1 MREPAF
7 AKATAGKQKKSLTD
21 FSMRLFKIKDRQRL
35 TLPGVIQVPS
45 ALAGLTALFG
55 MGRGDPRRYSHLK
68 ILGVG
73 GEVIPAV
80 PIANGIT
87 LRLALFV
94 PIAIGTVGLNVHS

>member
-1 MREPAF
+1 
-7 AKATAGKQKKSLTD
+7 
-21 FSMRLFKIKDRQRL
+21 
-35 TLPGVIQVPS
+35 
-45 ALAGLTALFG
+45 
-55 MGRGDPRRYSHLK
+55 
-68 ILGVG
+68 LGVG